1 MEPSLVNPHSSVMV
15 RYQDGER
22 DGWGGCDGGWK
33 EIWPRG
39 GERERLIDADKPL
52 VPPFPPCFAPSGPQT
67 HFPHSALWRPLEVW
81 FVKFRGALNGDPFS
95 ERLSL
100 LETPRRGH
108 YDPSERIKTPFVRLK
123 LTHAR
128 LLCFWKAGAWE
139 TVHKCAFS
147 SRWLPGHLVSL
158 QTLFPFKCASFLSL
172 LHVPLVP
179 FSPCRMQI
187 FPLAQGME
195 KRGSSSKAQ
204 VQMNLGAVVFLLEG
218 FRKMKDGECTQNAA
232 LCYRG
237 LPVAQTL
244 NPYEQKKKEN
254 AELRSWETGNRK
266 DVNICPEPRTRGSL
280 LFFFTL
286 RWLTLTKCLTFN
298 SEMRGK
304 SHLWGENIDQTPKR
318 AEQKWS

>member
-1 MEPSLVNPHSSVMV
+1 M
-15 RYQDGER
+15 
-22 DGWGGCDGGWK
+22 GWGGVWGGVRRRLERDLTPGRRW
-33 EIWPRG
+33 
-39 GERERLIDADKPL
+39 ERERLTDADKPL
-52 VPPFPPCFAPSGPQT
+52 VPPFPPCFTPLGPQT
-67 HFPHSALWRPLEVW
+67 HFPHSALWRPFEVW
-81 FVKFRGALNGDPFS
+81 FVRFRGALNGNPFS

-139 TVHKCAFS
+139 TVHKYAFS
-147 SRWLPGHLVSL
+147 SHWLPGHFVSL
-158 QTLFPFKCASFLSL
+158 QTLFPFKCVSFFLSFPSL

-179 FSPCRMQI
+179 FSPCHMQI
-187 FPLAQGME
+187 FPLAEGME

-204 VQMNLGAVVFLLEG
+204 VRMNLGAVVFLLEG
-218 FRKMKDGECTQNAA
+218 FRKMKDGECTLDAA

-254 AELRSWETGNRK
+254 VELKSWETGNRK
-266 DVNICPEPRTRGSL
+266 AVNICLEPRTRGL
-280 LFFFTL
+280 LLCFSCSGGWRSQNASHSTA
-286 RWLTLTKCLTFN
+286 RW
-298 SEMRGK
+298 EGRV
-304 SHLWGENIDQTPKR
+304 NIDQTPK
-318 AEQKWS
+318 EQSKTDLRSFIGL

>member
-22 DGWGGCDGGWK
+22 DGWGGVGWGGG
-33 EIWPRG
+33 RRRRL
-39 GERERLIDADKPL
+39 ERDLTPGRRWERATDWCRQASCSS
-52 VPPFPPCFAPSGPQT
+52 FSPCFTPLGPQT
-67 HFPHSALWRPLEVW
+67 HFPHSALWRPFEVW
-81 FVKFRGALNGDPFS
+81 FVRFRGALNGDPFS

-128 LLCFWKAGAWE
+128 LLCIWKAAAWE
-139 TVHKCAFS
+139 TVHKYAFS
-147 SRWLPGHLVSL
+147 SHWLPGHFVSL
-158 QTLFPFKCASFLSL
+158 QTLFPFKCVSFFLSFPSL

-179 FSPCRMQI
+179 FSPCHMQI
-187 FPLAQGME
+187 FPLAEGME

-204 VQMNLGAVVFLLEG
+204 VRMNLGSVVFLLEG
-218 FRKMKDGECTQNAA
+218 FRKMKDGECTQYAA

-254 AELRSWETGNRK
+254 VELKSWETGNRK
-266 DVNICPEPRTRGSL
+266 AVNICLEPRTRGL
-280 LFFFTL
+280 LLCFSRSGGWRSQNASHSTA
-286 RWLTLTKCLTFN
+286 RWEGRVT
-298 SEMRGK
+298 SEGK
-304 SHLWGENIDQTPKR
+304 I
-318 AEQKWS
+318 